1 MRIII
6 FTLIN
11 FVFDVAYI
19 LIVIRAF
26 LTYLPHNRHQM
37 LIKPIYEATEPIL
50 SMIRNGLP
58 PAWIGV
64 DASPFIAIILLY
76 VIQQVLLRLLILI

>member
-1 MRIII
+1 
-6 FTLIN
+6 
-11 FVFDVAYI
+11 
-19 LIVIRAF
+19 
-26 LTYLPHNRHQM
+26 M